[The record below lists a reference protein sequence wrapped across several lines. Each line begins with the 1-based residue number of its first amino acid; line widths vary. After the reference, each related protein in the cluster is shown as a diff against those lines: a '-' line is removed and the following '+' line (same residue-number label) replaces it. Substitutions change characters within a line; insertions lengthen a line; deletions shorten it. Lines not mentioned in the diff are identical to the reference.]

1 MCARFTVLSDTPI
14 ASAIAG
20 CVIPLSRSNTIWM
33 RWRSSGSPFQRSAV
47 FNRRTW
53 PLVHLTICSLR
64 IRWSKNHTSRR
75 RENPGHAR
83 HPAPQQFRF
92 NQLWQWYEVLR
103 VFEYLAY
110 IVPGSVLL
118 YAVLWLSPELQ
129 APLIEKNIDLG
140 SFGIFVIM
148 ALVAGLLLHSIA
160 HYVPEQWVM
169 RPLGL
174 VHQTDSLICSERKL
188 SSNEIRKAIGN
199 KLNEDM
205 DSICASKDPEA
216 KRGVLRR
223 IFAAEQHAGTHH
235 DRVELF
241 EGRYYMMLDLAGVF

>member
-1 MCARFTVLSDTPI
+1 VLE
-14 ASAIAG
+14 G
-20 CVIPLSRSNTIWM
+20 
-33 RWRSSGSPFQRSAV
+33 SGWGDGVMS
-47 FNRRTW
+47 
-53 PLVHLTICSLR
+53 
-64 IRWSKNHTSRR
+64 
-75 RENPGHAR
+75 
-83 HPAPQQFRF
+83 
-92 NQLWQWYEVLR
+92 EVLH

-148 ALVAGLLLHSIA
+148 ALVAGLLVHSIA

-241 EGRYYMMLDLAGVF
+241 EGRYYMMLDLAGVFIILIPISVIILRTKKGNPENRKTILRIVAFLAVATILSLERASYFDSIYSRELIQSFLGV

>member
-1 MCARFTVLSDTPI
+1 MS
-14 ASAIAG
+14 
-20 CVIPLSRSNTIWM
+20 
-33 RWRSSGSPFQRSAV
+33 
-47 FNRRTW
+47 
-53 PLVHLTICSLR
+53 
-64 IRWSKNHTSRR
+64 
-75 RENPGHAR
+75 
-83 HPAPQQFRF
+83 
-92 NQLWQWYEVLR
+92 EVLH

-148 ALVAGLLLHSIA
+148 ALVAGLLVHSIA

-223 IFAAEQHAGTHH
+223 IFAAEQHAVILIPISVIILRTKKGNPENRKTILRIVAFLAVATILSLERASYF
-235 DRVELF
+235 DSIYSRELIQSF
-241 EGRYYMMLDLAGVF
+241 LGV